1 MPSPEYLMTKNML
14 MFYRHIFNLYTNV
27 RLSLVMRR
35 WIRTIILSVQRLY
48 LRSPR
53 LGKSQKV
60 SPDSQSTGI
69 MIYLNFQLT
78 LSFELCNM
86 LLLVGDYQF
95 KVQIFFSECK
105 NVLAMLYRV
114 YIKHTKSVTGSCP
127 YCSIA
132 LVTIFL
138 TSGK

>member
-1 MPSPEYLMTKNML
+1 MPSPEYYMTKNML
-14 MFYRHIFNLYTNV
+14 MFYRHIFNLYTK
-27 RLSLVMRR
+27 LSLSLALRR
-35 WIRTIILSVQRLY
+35 WILTIILSVQRLY

-53 LGKSQKV
+53 LEKSQKI
-60 SPDSQSTGI
+60 SSDSQSTGI
-69 MIYLNFQLT
+69 MIYLIFQLT

-86 LLLVGDYQF
+86 LLVVEDYQI

-132 LVTIFL
+132 LITISL
-138 TSGK
+138 TLGK